1 MPSFFS
7 VPRIYPE
14 MPLMDEM
21 RAELRALKKE
31 AGGNSISKMKKADLE
46 RQIEVYRGMVAHSPA
61 PARRAEK
68 APPASR
74 REPEPAPKKRVAESE
89 GLGGGKPRPVAK
101 APPRVSKVREEE
113 EDATVSKHAPKPTKI
128 TKAAPARPAAKAAPA
143 KASAK
148 VPKKMTVP
156 SPEPEDSG
164 SEFE

>member
-1 MPSFFS
+1 
-7 VPRIYPE
+7 
-14 MPLMDEM
+14 MDEM

-46 RQIEVYRGMVAHSPA
+46 RQIEVYRGMVASDSPA
-61 PARRAEK
+61 PPRRAEK
-68 APPASR
+68 APAVSR

-101 APPRVSKVREEE
+101 APPRVSKAREEE
-113 EDATVSKHAPKPTKI
+113 DDATVSKHASKPTKI
-128 TKAAPARPAAKAAPA
+128 TKAAPARPAVKTAPA

-148 VPKKMTVP
+148 PPKKMTVP

-164 SEFE
+164 SDFE